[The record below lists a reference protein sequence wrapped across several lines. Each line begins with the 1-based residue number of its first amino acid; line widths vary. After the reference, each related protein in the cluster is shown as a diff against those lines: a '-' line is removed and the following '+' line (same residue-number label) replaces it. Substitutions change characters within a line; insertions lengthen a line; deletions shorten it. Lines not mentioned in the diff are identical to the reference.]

1 MDFSKRHD
9 SPHRHLV
16 GIAVVVLLH
25 VLIVYALVNGLGQKV
40 VELVRAPVET
50 QLIEEAKVAPAPEP
64 KPPEPK
70 PPEPKPPEPPPPE
83 PQAVVAPKPTVPRP
97 RPAAQV
103 AAPAVVPTPA
113 APTISIGPGPSAEPV
128 AAAAEPAEPPA
139 PAPAPV
145 TKNAGELVGA
155 GIACSRMPAPE
166 APNVSNEVR
175 GTIFV
180 RAVVKNGRV
189 VQVDMQRHTMKS
201 NIDRRTLNAFFI
213 AIETAMKEGY
223 VCNRGH
229 AAFRQEFF
237 FDIP

>member
-70 PPEPKPPEPPPPE
+70 PPEPPPPE

-113 APTISIGPGPSAEPV
+113 VPTISIGPGPSAEPAV
-128 AAAAEPAEPPA
+128 AAAEPAAAA

-145 TKNAGELVGA
+145 TKNTSVPIGA
-155 GIACSRMPAPE
+155 GLACSRTPPPE
-166 APNVSNEVR
+166 APSVSNEVR
-175 GTIFV
+175 GSIFV
-180 RAVVKNGRV
+180 RGLVKNGRV
-189 VQVDMQRHTMKS
+189 VQVDIERNTMKS
-201 NIDRRTLNAFFI
+201 SVDRRTLRAFFA

-223 VCNRGH
+223 VCNGDDLLI
-229 AAFRQEFF
+229 RQEFY
-237 FDIP
+237 FDIR